1 MKDANLDSDSNKTI
15 MKNMRVKLCSA
26 KGMAIVYIFVQ
37 TIAYLIIYDLAWLS
51 KAINRYNVD
60 IFNTKNID
68 RK

>member
-37 TIAYLIIYDLAWLS
+37 TIAYLIIYDLA
-51 KAINRYNVD
+51 
-60 IFNTKNID
+60 
-68 RK
+68 